1 MAYPET
7 FNREGSGNN
16 SGIVVRRYQSE
27 IHRPRDL
34 AVPQSCANQTLR
46 EQRAIDGCVNFVEKK
61 CESTDM
67 VLVPV
72 GDEYSTN
79 AISMLAQV
87 GQIWDQEVD
96 TEHVLFGK
104 PDSGVDNDD
113 IGTVLQQEQILAN
126 FAESS

>member
-1 MAYPET
+1 
-7 FNREGSGNN
+7 
-16 SGIVVRRYQSE
+16 
-27 IHRPRDL
+27 
-34 AVPQSCANQTLR
+34 
-46 EQRAIDGCVNFVEKK
+46 
-61 CESTDM
+61 M
-67 VLVPV
+67 VLVSV
-72 GDEYSTN
+72 GDEDSTN